1 MGAVSDPL
9 IVVSDTFRTLPCTE
23 PRVRRGF
30 EYSQN
35 DVGDMVL
42 FCFSKIDI
50 DEFSTTFEDW
60 VEHQFRIQ
68 FRIHT
73 SQSSGSVKDTTDLVG
88 KFVLVFSVLSIVE
101 MCKCMCVDMN
111 MSPPLG
117 MLLLDDQYHVD
128 TTHKRLELW
137 NL

>member
-1 MGAVSDPL
+1 MGSSAHKIML
-9 IVVSDTFRTLPCTE
+9 ETW
-23 PRVRRGF
+23 
-30 EYSQN
+30 
-35 DVGDMVL
+35 